1 MKDRNYNIKQIA
13 ESHNVLQIYLYGE
26 IEPGYLDC
34 WGYYYSSTTS
44 AKYIREAIEKAGEIE
59 GIEIYINSIG
69 GYVDEGVSIYNLLKR
84 QSVPVTAYID
94 GMACSI
100 ASVVAMAADKIVMP
114 SNTTMMIHHA
124 VGGCYGNAKEH
135 RDYAEQLE
143 KISTASTNSYLV
155 HAGEKLTREKLEPL
169 LDAETFLTAQE
180 AFDLGLCDEIVDPVD
195 LTESKE
201 IVNDAQQKKNPKAK
215 QAAAELLKMLG
226 TKPKP
231 QAEPQTPPEPKPKNP
246 EEKDSFGF
254 IEEYFKNKNYL

>member
-1 MKDRNYNIKQIA
+1 MKSRNYNIKQIA
-13 ESHNVLQIYLYGE
+13 DNQSVLQIYLYGE
-26 IEPGYLDC
+26 IEPSYLNI
-34 WGYYYSSTTS
+34 WGDLVESKTS
-44 AKYIREAIEKAGEIE
+44 AEYIRKAIEKAETIN
-59 GIEIYINSIG
+59 GIELYINSIG

-124 VGGCYGNAKEH
+124 IGGCYGNAKEH
-135 RDYAEQLE
+135 REFAAQLD
-143 KISTASTNSYLV
+143 KISEASTNSYLV
-155 HAGEKLTREKLEPL
+155 HAGDKLTRETLEPL
-169 LDAETFLTAQE
+169 LDAETFLTAEE
-180 AFDLGLCDEIVDPVD
+180 AFNIGLCDEILDPVD

-201 IVNDAQQKKNPKAK
+201 IVDDAQQKKNPKAK

-226 TKPKP
+226 TKPD
-231 QAEPQTPPEPKPKNP
+231 QQTPPEPKLKNP

>member
-1 MKDRNYNIKQIA
+1 MRSRNYNIKQIA
-13 ESHNVLQIYLYGE
+13 ENQNVLQIYLYGE
-26 IEPGYLDC
+26 IEPSYLNI
-34 WGYYYSSTTS
+34 WGDLVESKTS
-44 AKYIREAIEKAGEIE
+44 AEYIRKAIEKAETIN
-59 GIEIYINSIG
+59 GIELYINSIG

-155 HAGEKLTREKLEPL
+155 HAGEKLEPL

-226 TKPKP
+226 TKPD
-231 QAEPQTPPEPKPKNP
+231 QQTPPEPKLKNP